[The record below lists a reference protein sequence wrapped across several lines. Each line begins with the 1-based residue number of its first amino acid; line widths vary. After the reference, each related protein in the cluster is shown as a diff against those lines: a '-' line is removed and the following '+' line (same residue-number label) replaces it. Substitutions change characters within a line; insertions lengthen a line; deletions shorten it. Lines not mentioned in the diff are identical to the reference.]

1 MDRWNYILVRLLQ
14 IVPTFFIIMFIVFLM
29 VRLLPGDPASAILG
43 DRATEE
49 AVARINAQMGL
60 DKPILVQFGIFIRNF
75 FRGELGDS
83 ISFKIPVMDL
93 ILQRVPVTIFL
104 TLYGALVAV
113 IVAVPLAFVAAL
125 RRNSLVDNVIRAVFQ
140 VGLSLP
146 TFYIGLLLLTVLG
159 ARLGFFPIG
168 GYGET
173 FQEHLYHLFLPA
185 LTLGFN
191 LSAILIRTLRA
202 SIIEVLTA
210 EYVDFARAK
219 GLANRVVLIKHVLRN
234 ALISTVTLLGLNI
247 GALFGG
253 AVITESVFAIPGVGR
268 LMVDSIFS
276 RDYPTIQGLTLTFAI
291 LVSLV
296 FLLTDLAY
304 AQLDPRVDMAS

>member
-1 MDRWNYILVRLLQ
+1 VNRWNYILMRLLQ
-14 IVPTFFIIMFIVFLM
+14 IVPTFFVIMLVVFLAI
-29 VRLLPGDPASAILG
+29 RALPGDPASAILG

-49 AVARINAQMGL
+49 AIARINAQMGL
-60 DKPILVQFGIFIRNF
+60 DKPIPEQFAIFVGNF
-75 FRGELGDS
+75 FQGELGDS
-83 ISFKIPVMDL
+83 ISYRIPVSTL

-104 TLYGALVAV
+104 TVYGAVLAV
-113 IVAVPLAFVAAL
+113 LLAVPLAFVAAL
-125 RRNSLVDNVIRAVFQ
+125 RRNSGIDNVIRAVFQ
-140 VGLSLP
+140 IGLSLP
-146 TFYIGLLLLTVLG
+146 TFYIGLTLLTILG
-159 ARLGFFPIG
+159 ARLGLFPIG

-173 FQEHLYHLFLPA
+173 FQDHLYHLFLPA

-191 LSAILIRTLRA
+191 LSAILMRTLRA

-210 EYVDFARAK
+210 EYVVFARAK
-219 GLANRVVLIKHVLRN
+219 GLADRVVLLKHVLRN
-234 ALISTVTLLGLNI
+234 ALISTITLLGLNI

-253 AVITESVFAIPGVGR
+253 AVITETVFAIPGVGR

-276 RDYPTIQGLTLTFAI
+276 RDYSTIQGLTLTFAL

-304 AQLDPRVDMAS
+304 AQLDPRVDMA